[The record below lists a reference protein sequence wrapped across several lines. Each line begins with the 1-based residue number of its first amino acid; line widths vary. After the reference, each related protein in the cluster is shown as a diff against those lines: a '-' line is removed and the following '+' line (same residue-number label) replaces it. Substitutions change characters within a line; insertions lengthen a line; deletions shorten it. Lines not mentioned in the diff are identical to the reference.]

1 MAGDKKTILDIVKKA
16 DKLDLYED
24 AIKSKRATPALEKY
38 YDFLGPVMKAAPES
52 ALLAERNQLEYKD
65 IPRLEKKVLSE
76 KHPTAGGTYKGS
88 VYYSNILPQ
97 GEGDIPWSKKAATIV
112 KNASQTGAK
121 KSDIL
126 AAENYFVDIGYMH
139 PSEVDGKKGKQVM
152 GMIRRW
158 NLNAGTSK
166 EAMFDAMETWKD
178 RLFDGGAEGFEE
190 DFREGGG
197 DQGAY

>member
-52 ALLAERNQLEYKD
+52 ALLAERNQLKYKD

-76 KHPTAGGTYKGS
+76 EHPTAGGTYEGS
-88 VYYSNILPQ
+88 VYYSNILPKDK
-97 GEGDIPWSKKAATIV
+97 GDIPWTKEAATIIE
-112 KNASQTGAK
+112 KASQYDAK

-126 AAENYFVDIGYMH
+126 AAQNYFAKIGYMH
-139 PSEVDGKKGKQVM
+139 PSEVDGMPGKQFR
-152 GMIRRW
+152 GMVSRW
-158 NLNAGTSK
+158 NKNAGVSK
-166 EAMFDAMETWKD
+166 EAIFDAMETWRD
-178 RLFDGGAEGFEE
+178 NIF
-190 DFREGGG
+190 GG
-197 DQGAY
+197 DEE

>member
-1 MAGDKKTILDIVKKA
+1 MASKYSDEYKRKFKEETGQEFRVNNPHMEYIDELEKKAGGNLTILDLIRENKKDDA
-16 DKLDLYED
+16 FVEFGGIQAILD
-24 AIKSKRATPALEKY
+24 AKNPT
-38 YDFLGPVMKAAPES
+38 GPKE
-52 ALLAERNQLEYKD
+52 
-65 IPRLEKKVLSE
+65 
-76 KHPTAGGTYKGS
+76 GGTYKGS

-97 GEGDIPWSKKAATIV
+97 GEGDIPWSKEAATIV
-112 KNASQTGAK
+112 NNASQTGAK

-178 RLFDGGAEGFEE
+178 RLFDGGAEDFEE

-197 DQGAY
+197 DQGGY